1 MIALTVIG
9 IILGFLLLDLG
20 IQYFENRKAARATS
34 AIPQT
39 ATFDP
44 KKLLSDFLMPL
55 GYFFHPGHT
64 WARIQEKGLVTVGA
78 DDFAHKALGRI
89 DRITLPKVGQELRL
103 NSPAFKI
110 IQGQKEASFVA
121 PVNGTVLEVNE
132 KLIQNPSLL
141 KEQPYKTGWVLKMRP
156 TSISDDLK
164 PLFIA
169 DKAVKWLKSEI
180 GALRDFLVG
189 IAGQGTELGTTVAD
203 GGIPVSGVLEEFDS
217 AEWKKFEKRFLSNH
231 NSGDAAS

>member
-20 IQYFENRKAARATS
+20 IQRFENRKVARAT
-34 AIPQT
+34 AEIPRT
-39 ATFDP
+39 VTLSP

-64 WARIQEKGLVTVGA
+64 WARIQGKGLVTVGA

-89 DRITLPKVGQELRL
+89 DQIALPKVGQELRS
-103 NSPAFKI
+103 NSPAFRI
-110 IQGQKEASFVA
+110 IQGQKEAAFAA
-121 PVNGTVLEVNE
+121 PVSGTVLEVNK
-132 KLIQNPSLL
+132 KLVENPSLL

-156 TSISDDLK
+156 TSISEDLK
-164 PLFIA
+164 PLLIA
-169 DKAVKWLKSEI
+169 DKAVQWLKSEI
-180 GALRDFLVG
+180 NAFRDFLVD
-189 IAGQGTELGTTVAD
+189 IAGQGTELGTTIAD

-217 AEWKKFEKRFLSNH
+217 AEWKKFEKRFLTNH
-231 NSGDAAS
+231 HSGDAVS